1 MAANQIN
8 VTLGTAGHID
18 HGKTALIRLLTGCET
33 DRLKEEKER
42 GMSIE
47 LGFAPC
53 QIAGVEIGIVDVPG
67 HENFVKT
74 MVAGATGIDGV
85 ILVIAAD
92 DGIMPQTLEHLQI
105 LTLLG
110 IEHGVVALTKIDRAN
125 TERRERVRADIENLL
140 LGTFLEGAPI
150 LPISNITGEGFD
162 GFYYGLTDL
171 IHSITPKRTD
181 GLFRMPVERAFSVK
195 GYGTVV
201 SGIPVS
207 GSAKVGDELELL
219 PQRIMGRIRGIEAY
233 GKTSDT
239 VMAGQCAALQFRH
252 WDHNVIERG
261 NSLAVPGTFAPQEW
275 LLVQFR
281 MLSTAGLALDSGARV
296 KFHTGTCDVLAR
308 VYPLEGLRMEAGGE
322 YAAQIHV
329 DAPVVV
335 APRDRFVMRALSP
348 VTTVGGGIV
357 VEAMPKRLKRNR
369 PGVREEVAERAKAIL
384 DEKAFAEYAVRNAEG
399 AAATQDEIAFRTKIP
414 SKRLETILAELA
426 AQGTISRV
434 PGGQFM
440 HRQRASQLEAAILA
454 ALDAFHREE
463 PASVGIT
470 AESLHEMTA
479 IEKDLLTGFLDRMKA
494 AGAVALRNGLYALPS
509 HRAAMSDAAQ
519 EAAVRVEALF
529 KTRAFAPPEVGDMA
543 AAAGVQPK
551 AAETAMK
558 TLIEHGALIKIA
570 PDMYFHKSAV
580 ELARE
585 RITKHIEEKG
595 SLPSVDFKYLI
606 NTTRK
611 YAIPLLDYFDKIG
624 VTLRI
629 GNTRYLKK
637 R

>member
-1 MAANQIN
+1 MGHQVNI
-8 VTLGTAGHID
+8 TLGTAGHID

-53 QIAGVEIGIVDVPG
+53 QVAGVEIGIVDVPG

-110 IEHGVVALTKIDRAN
+110 VEHGVVALTKIDRA
-125 TERRERVRADIENLL
+125 TSERRDRVGTDIENLL

-162 GFYYGLTDL
+162 GFYKGLADL
-171 IHSITPKRTD
+171 VHSITPKRTD

-207 GSAKVGDELELL
+207 GSARVGDELELL
-219 PQRIMGRIRGIEAY
+219 PQHVTGRIRGIEAY

-261 NSLAVPGTFAPQEW
+261 NSLAVPGTFASEEW
-275 LLVQFR
+275 LLVR
-281 MLSTAGLALDSGARV
+281 LRVLPTAGLALDSGARA
-296 KFHTGTCDVLAR
+296 KFHSGTCDVLAR

-322 YAAQIHV
+322 YVAQIHV
-329 DAPVVV
+329 DTPVVV
-335 APRDRFVMRALSP
+335 APRDRFVIRALSP
-348 VTTVGGGIV
+348 VTTVGGGVII
-357 VEAMPKRLKRNR
+357 ESMSRRLKRNR
-369 PGVREEVAERAKAIL
+369 PGVRDDATERAEAIL
-384 DEKAFAEYAVRNAEG
+384 DEKGFAEYAIRHAED
-399 AAATQDEIAFRTKIP
+399 AAATPDEIAFRTKIP
-414 SKRLETILAELA
+414 AKRLETILAGLTTEGA
-426 AQGTISRV
+426 VSRA
-434 PGGQFM
+434 PGGRFM
-440 HRQRASQLEAAILA
+440 HRERASQIDAAILA
-454 ALDAFHREE
+454 SLDAFHREE
-463 PASVGIT
+463 PASIGV
-470 AESLHEMTA
+470 APDRLQEMTGV
-479 IEKDLLTGFLDRMKA
+479 EKDLLTAFLDRLRA
-494 AGAVALRNGLYALPS
+494 AGAIALRNGLFALPG
-509 HRAAMSDAAQ
+509 HRAAMSDAAHQ
-519 EAAVRVEALF
+519 AAALVEALF
-529 KTRAFAPPEVGDMA
+529 KTRAFAPPTVDEA
-543 AAAGVQPK
+543 AAAIGVPPK
-551 AAETAMK
+551 AADAARK
-558 TLIEHGALIKIA
+558 TLIEHGALIKVA
-570 PDMYFHKSAV
+570 PDMYFHKSAID
-580 ELARE
+580 LARQ
-585 RITKHIEEKG
+585 RITAHIEQKG

-606 NTTRK
+606 DTTRK
-611 YAIPLLDYFDKIG
+611 FAIPLLDYFDKIG

-629 GNTRYLKK
+629 ANTRYLKK
-637 R
+637 K